1 MIALRLPRSSGAA
14 PTAFGEA
21 HMTEKITP
29 AALAMLQRLD
39 RLWPNDAPP
48 PVGRDIAQELASR
61 HLVLDSTFG
70 MQITD
75 EGRKYLRGMHSS
87 GFERG

>member
-1 MIALRLPRSSGAA
+1 
-14 PTAFGEA
+14 
-21 HMTEKITP
+21 MTEKITP

-48 PVGRDIAQELASR
+48 PIGQDIVQELASR
-61 HLVLDSTFG
+61 HLALDSTFG

-75 EGRKYLRGMHSS
+75 EGRKYLRGVRST

>member
-1 MIALRLPRSSGAA
+1 
-14 PTAFGEA
+14 
-21 HMTEKITP
+21 MTEEITP
-29 AALAMLQRLD
+29 AALAMLRRLD

-48 PVGRDIAQELASR
+48 PIGLEIAQELASR

-70 MQITD
+70 MQITG
-75 EGRKYLRGMHSS
+75 EGRKYLRGVHAT